1 MSRVELVRV
10 RSASRVVLVGL
21 LGSLAA
27 ACSSDTMRFAE
38 SPFSN
43 PFAKSAPETTGSIN
57 APPPAAAPVA
67 GVQSQALPPVG
78 SVSSRPL
85 APAAT
90 PVAPRPV
97 SPGPVTGA
105 VTGWTPQGGTTVVLA
120 QGETVR
126 TLSDRYG
133 VPEQAI
139 RTANALSG
147 QPAPGTR
154 IVIPVYHAGGAVAG
168 TTPVVTP
175 KPGQPKLQF
184 TPGKTAATETPAKP
198 AARLEA
204 TRTAAAQPATAAK
217 TAEVKTAEVKSAPV
231 KPVQAAA
238 LPKTEEPKPA
248 AAAPAA
254 TAYAPAATAVDKVDT
269 TGSISKADAIE
280 FRWPARGRVI
290 AGFGT
295 QNGTGS
301 EGINIALPEG
311 TPVKAAEGGTV
322 AYAGNELK
330 GYGNLVLIRHENG
343 WVTAYAH
350 NGEVKVKKGEQVKRG
365 QVIATSGQ
373 TGNVS
378 SPQLHFELRK
388 GSTPV
393 DPMPHLSGG

>member
-1 MSRVELVRV
+1 MSRVELIQV
-10 RSASRVVLVGL
+10 RSASRLVLVGL
-21 LGSLAA
+21 LGSFAA

-43 PFAKSAPETTGSIN
+43 PFSKGSPETTGSIS
-57 APPPAAAPVA
+57 APPPAAAPVS

-78 SVSSRPL
+78 VVSSQPL

-90 PVAPRPV
+90 AVAPRPV
-97 SPGPVTGA
+97 SPGPVTGS
-105 VTGWTPQGGTTVVLA
+105 VTGWTAQGGTTVVLA
-120 QGETVR
+120 QGETLR

-139 RTANALSG
+139 RSANALAG

-154 IVIPVYHAGGAVAG
+154 IVIPVYHASGAVAG
-168 TTPVVTP
+168 TTPAATP

-184 TPGKTAATETPAKP
+184 TPGKNAATETPVKAAAKP
-198 AARLEA
+198 EL
-204 TRTAAAQPATAAK
+204 TRTVAAQPAVPAK
-217 TAEVKTAEVKSAPV
+217 TADVKGAEIKPAPV
-231 KPVQAAA
+231 KPVQSAA
-238 LPKTEEPKPA
+238 LQPEPKA

-254 TAYAPAATAVDKVDT
+254 TAYAPAATPVDKVDA
-269 TGSISKADAIE
+269 TGSISKAADVSE

-350 NGEVKVKKGEQVKRG
+350 NGDVKVKKGEQVKRG